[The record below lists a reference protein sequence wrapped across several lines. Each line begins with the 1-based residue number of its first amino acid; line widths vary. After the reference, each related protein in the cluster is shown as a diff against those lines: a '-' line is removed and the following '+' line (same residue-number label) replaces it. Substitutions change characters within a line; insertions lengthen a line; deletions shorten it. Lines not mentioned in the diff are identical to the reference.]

1 MKYLL
6 FSLLVSFVFALSSC
20 GDDNIT
26 PTDPPSNVLFSMDTI
41 AAVREP
47 GVTGSSTVW
56 QSFNNTVSGTQ
67 VKVEYRIQ
75 SNIDTSLGGCS
86 GSYTDST
93 NGSPASSNTIII
105 YGAIDSAYSF
115 TYTMPTQP
123 FYAGF
128 KVRLIVNSAQS
139 VQRYVRLVN
148 VKVTKVN

>member
-1 MKYLL
+1 MRYLL
-6 FSLLVSFVFALSSC
+6 VTLLVSFVTIFSSC
-20 GDDNIT
+20 GDDNTTT

-41 AAVREP
+41 AAFKEP
-47 GVTGSSTVW
+47 GVTGVSTVS

-75 SNIDTSLGGCS
+75 SNIDTSLNQCS
-86 GSYTDST
+86 GFYTDST
-93 NGSPASSNTIII
+93 NGSPSSPNTINV

-123 FYAGF
+123 FYTGF

-139 VQRYVRLVN
+139 IQRYVRLVN
-148 VKVTKVN
+148 VKVTKQ